1 MYPDISL
8 NRDPKCFKKFFVRL
22 LLNTQSSNWRVLM
35 SCQLLEGLMDNYAI
49 IRTKTEGN
57 KINIQFEGYSNEGLE
72 VSNTQDVML

>member
-1 MYPDISL
+1 MYPGSL
-8 NRDPKCFKKFFVRL
+8 NRDPNPLRTGGFDGVA
-22 LLNTQSSNWRVLM
+22 
-35 SCQLLEGLMDNYAI
+35 NYAI